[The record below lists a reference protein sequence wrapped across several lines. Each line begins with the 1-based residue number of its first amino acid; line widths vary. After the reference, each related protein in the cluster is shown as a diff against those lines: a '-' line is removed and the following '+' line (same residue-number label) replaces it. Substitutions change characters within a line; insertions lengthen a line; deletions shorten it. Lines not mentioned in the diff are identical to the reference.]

1 MQSSLE
7 SPAPWTYRPCSSCA
21 PTPSSAGP
29 GPLALAPQRVRGG
42 RLQGR
47 LKTAA
52 PRGCWSAGRP
62 GRMRDDGSRP
72 ERWSAPGPQRRRFVR
87 CQKVPVCHGHGLPPC
102 RAAGSLHLGYQLTP
116 TPCAPTL
123 LVSGEGTGL
132 HHSAAVAAGRQT
144 ALHTRTH
151 THGTDT
157 RPGTGA
163 SSSKQKLLN
172 LLTAGEAERPRG
184 AAARKPPLPCAIA
197 CTCHPVVSPLDMGRR
212 RLRPRCSCAIFY

>member
-1 MQSSLE
+1 M
-7 SPAPWTYRPCSSCA
+7 
-21 PTPSSAGP
+21 
-29 GPLALAPQRVRGG
+29 
-42 RLQGR
+42 
-47 LKTAA
+47 
-52 PRGCWSAGRP
+52 
-62 GRMRDDGSRP
+62 
-72 ERWSAPGPQRRRFVR
+72 
-87 CQKVPVCHGHGLPPC
+87 CHGHGLPPC

-172 LLTAGEAERPRG
+172 SLTAGEAERPRG

-212 RLRPRCSCAIFY
+212 RLVLACLVAQFFKSTGKMGIQGRAACWRAAVCLAIMAHVPHAGSFHAEGRLH

>member
-1 MQSSLE
+1 M
-7 SPAPWTYRPCSSCA
+7 
-21 PTPSSAGP
+21 
-29 GPLALAPQRVRGG
+29 
-42 RLQGR
+42 
-47 LKTAA
+47 
-52 PRGCWSAGRP
+52 
-62 GRMRDDGSRP
+62 
-72 ERWSAPGPQRRRFVR
+72 
-87 CQKVPVCHGHGLPPC
+87 CHGHGLPPC

-172 LLTAGEAERPRG
+172 SLTAGEAERPRG

-212 RLRPRCSCAIFY
+212 RLVLACLVAQFFIRARGRWASKAVRHAGEQQCAWRSWHMCRVQVASMPKGACTDSGG